1 MRRIA
6 TTALNSHHQTEHFR
20 SVVHASDNAVHPPAL
35 TVSPCFL
42 LQVSFTVLLG
52 DHRTTVRFPHE
63 GFSISLFCAPMESS
77 CGNLYSHRG
86 TWSSVRVSGVEDM
99 SSDSDCLYHCTYPGC
114 SYETNRSA
122 HLKRHERIHTNER
135 PYKCPYCDYCASRSD
150 HLRRHYKIHG
160 KTLGAMSSRFSRSR
174 SLQGK
179 SVPVA
184 RAVSVRRILPVP
196 VRVSPSVDEGS
207 ACECGFVMS
216 SCHLHPVHP
225 QM

>member
-1 MRRIA
+1 M
-6 TTALNSHHQTEHFR
+6 LLDNHQ
-20 SVVHASDNAVHPPAL
+20 
-35 TVSPCFL
+35 
-42 LQVSFTVLLG
+42 
-52 DHRTTVRFPHE
+52 TTVRFLHE

-77 CGNLYSHRG
+77 GRNLYSHQG
-86 TWSSVRVSGVEDM
+86 THSRVCVSDIEDM

-160 KTLGAMSSRFSRSR
+160 KTLGAVSSRFSRSH
-174 SLQGK
+174 SVQVK
-179 SVPVA
+179 SAPVA

-196 VRVSPSVDEGS
+196 VCVSPSVDEGS
-207 ACECGFVMS
+207 GRGCELVMR
-216 SCHLHPVHP
+216 SCHFYPVHS
-225 QM
+225 